1 MSALSAVFPP
11 QCPAQLCSVMV
22 LGSSRGPGA
31 SSGGRRR
38 APHSHGASEAA
49 GTLSPSSASPH
60 PQELPSRC
68 SLPTEP
74 SMPGGA
80 GAQAAGGCPVLR
92 RSAIRGHP
100 QNNQPDNCQPQDAPA
115 DAGPPFSGLARSWIG
130 GRMEIETAPPRGSTP
145 TTLPLGSPH
154 AALKRQT
161 LLILA
166 VTHVPAR
173 VTLIPLLSKQ
183 LRAACI

>member
-1 MSALSAVFPP
+1 MSARSAVFPP
-11 QCPAQLCSVMV
+11 QCPAQLCPVTV
-22 LGSSRGPGA
+22 LGSSRDPGA

-38 APHSHGASEAA
+38 ALTPMEPPKQQAP
-49 GTLSPSSASPH
+49 SPSSASPH
-60 PQELPSRC
+60 PPELPSRC

-92 RSAIRGHP
+92 RSAIRGRP

-145 TTLPLGSPH
+145 TILPLGSPH